1 MNIFEALPHNAPC
14 TPLQVA
20 CVLFSMLALFL
31 DLTRRCCELES
42 GGTVNR
48 IHVSYDDDDKNK
60 NDSDNKRE
68 ERSPRSREPGS
79 SAKKLKSMHGKVFR
93 LPFLFFLSVHFL
105 LLQPCFGKA
114 LSSIDY
120 DTSFSS
126 SSVTAARQSGTDV
139 TLSSVPTMEE
149 EGSSGSAME
158 RATSAANG
166 AAVDVTSPNRNV
178 LNAFDALA
186 TATIEMEMCRQ
197 QTVQLEKQHQ
207 HLRL

>member
-1 MNIFEALPHNAPC
+1 MVCQSPSEGCIDRTLNKNEI
-14 TPLQVA
+14 Q
-20 CVLFSMLALFL
+20 
-31 DLTRRCCELES
+31 ES
-42 GGTVNR
+42 EQQ
-48 IHVSYDDDDKNK
+48 KNK
-60 NDSDNKRE
+60 RQLLKKRG
-68 ERSPRSREPGS
+68 RKRAGSRVVRS
-79 SAKKLKSMHGKVFR
+79 SAKKQIVHGEAFR
-93 LPFLFFLSVHFL
+93 LPLRFLVLMFCLRLGDAS
-105 LLQPCFGKA
+105 P
-114 LSSIDY
+114 SMEE
-120 DTSFSS
+120 TFSS
-126 SSVTAARQSGTDV
+126 SSSAVIIAAQSSGTDV
-139 TLSSVPTMEE
+139 ALSSVAMMEE